1 MVSVIIP
8 CYNYGHFIAQ
18 AIESVLEQ
26 TYTAL
31 EVVVIDDGS
40 ADNTGKVVQHFCERD
55 SRVTYYKQAN
65 AGLSAARNTGLE
77 RIKGDYVQFLDA
89 DDLLEK
95 DKLEQQV
102 KLFEAHPEADIVYG
116 SVRYFTR
123 DPYDPADR
131 KLTYWGPDQEWMPRL
146 AGKGKV
152 ILAQAL
158 KGNFSHLSSMLFRR
172 RIVKQTG
179 FFDTGMKAMEDYEFL
194 LRCVLGDAFFF
205 YHDTPGTYS
214 LVRWH
219 PDNMSKNLRLMWS
232 EDLAM
237 RKRLASLL
245 EHDAEAKRNNEE
257 AIRGDEYKLS
267 GSWKKNFLS
276 GGKWEGMKK
285 ALRTLGLERL
295 VKKIFYRH
303 H

>member
-77 RIKGDYVQFLDA
+77 RIQWDYVQFLDA

-146 AGKGKV
+146 AGKGKA

-219 PDNMSKNLRLMWS
+219 LDNMSKNLRLMWS

-295 VKKIFYRH
+295 AKKIFYRH